1 MIANFYLEL
10 MKKIPNT
17 VFNQVETVA
26 KTVLKNFKN
35 KGYVIPTKEDDGTVR
50 FDNFVVKKETT
61 GFYSVVDVNNKIYAT
76 NINLPQTAALIAND
90 IALGRIV
97 DNKLLELDRDYG
109 FKIFDRDLFKR
120 NLQRKKNN
128 VDQMIYYKTM
138 MDQAASKAKYIKSSI
153 DQSFLKLSRIA

>member
-1 MIANFYLEL
+1 MIVNFYLDL
-10 MKKIPNT
+10 MKKVTKN
-17 VFNQVETVA
+17 VFTQVEVVA
-26 KTVLKNFKN
+26 KNVLKNFKN

-50 FDNFVVKKETT
+50 FDNFAVKKDAT
-61 GFYSVVDVNNKIYAT
+61 GFYSVVDITGRVYAT

-90 IALGRIV
+90 VALGKIV

-128 VDQMIYYKTM
+128 IDQMVYYKTM
-138 MDQAASKAKYIKSSI
+138 MDAATSKANYIKSNI
-153 DQSFLKLSRIA
+153 DRSFLKLSRIA